1 MSSIKS
7 VIHFS
12 PGRVILLSLL
22 ATIGLGTLFLSL
34 PIARVKPIS
43 IIDLFFTATSTACVT
58 GIFTVPLDSFSP
70 FGHTVLMILM
80 QIGGIGLITL
90 TLFLLSLFVNF
101 GFAQQILAG
110 QLLEL
115 ESWKQ
120 IKQIIIFITLFTLG
134 IEALGALSFYPI
146 FNNMFGPE
154 RAAFYAVFHSISSF
168 CNAGIS
174 LFPNSL
180 ELFRSQYIFLFITGL
195 LMIIG
200 ALGFITWKE
209 IFYYIKAFNRK
220 KRYTFSLH
228 SRIVL
233 YSTCSAILVAT
244 LLYFILEQCINF
256 SDTTYLNRI
265 CTAFFQA
272 ASYRSGGYTTIPI
285 NSLALPTLF
294 VTLFVMFMGSS
305 PGSTGG
311 GVKITSIIIFMA
323 TIKAAVTDNEEVEI
337 RGRSLP
343 LDLVYRAIAIV
354 ALGILWICIST
365 LLLLVSER
373 TADLMSV
380 LLESVSAFTNVGI
393 SRGLTQHLSDFG
405 KFLIMLSMI
414 IGRIGSLTLILA
426 LREMALR
433 KSPEAKSFSYPEE
446 RVMLG

>member
-1 MSSIKS
+1 MSPIKS
-7 VIHFS
+7 SIHFS

-22 ATIGLGTLFLSL
+22 ATIGIGTFLLSL

-43 IIDLFFTATSTACVT
+43 LVDLLFTATSTACVT
-58 GIFTVPLDSFSP
+58 GNFTVPIDSFSH
-70 FGHTVLMILM
+70 FGHTVLLILM

-120 IKQIIIFITLFTLG
+120 IKQIIIFITVFTLC
-134 IEALGALSFYPI
+134 IEALGAFLCYPI
-146 FNNMFGPE
+146 FNSMFSPNE
-154 RAAFYAVFHSISSF
+154 ALFYAIFHSISSF

-180 ELFRSQYIFLFITGL
+180 ELFRTNYPLLLITSL

-209 IFYYIKAFNRK
+209 IFYYIRSFNRK
-220 KRYTFSLH
+220 KRYAFSLH

-233 YSTCSAILVAT
+233 YSTCWAILVAT
-244 LLYFILEQCINF
+244 LLYIILEQCINF
-256 SDTTYLNRI
+256 TNISYFDRI

-272 ASYRSGGYTTIPI
+272 SSYRSGGYTTVPI
-285 NSLALPTLF
+285 SSLTLPTLF

-311 GVKITSIIIFMA
+311 GVKITSIVIFMA
-323 TIKAAVTDNEEVEI
+323 TIKAAVTDNTEVEI
-337 RGRSLP
+337 RGRRLP
-343 LDLVYRAIAIV
+343 EDLVYRAIAIV
-354 ALGILWICIST
+354 ALGITWICIST
-365 LLLLVSER
+365 LFLLISER
-373 TADLMSV
+373 SADLMSV
-380 LLESVSAFTNVGI
+380 VLESVSAFTNVGI
-393 SRGLTQHLSDFG
+393 TTGLTRHLSDIG

-426 LREMALR
+426 LRQMALR
-433 KSPEAKSFSYPEE
+433 KGPEPKSYSYPEE

>member
-1 MSSIKS
+1 MSPIKSSIQ
-7 VIHFS
+7 FS

-22 ATIGLGTLFLSL
+22 ATITIGTLLLSL

-43 IIDLFFTATSTACVT
+43 FIDLLFTATSTACVT
-58 GIFTVPLDSFSP
+58 GNFTVPIDSFSH

-120 IKQIIIFITLFTLG
+120 IKQIIIFITIFTLS
-134 IEALGALSFYPI
+134 IEALGALACYP
-146 FNNMFGPE
+146 FFKNLFPHNEAF
-154 RAAFYAVFHSISSF
+154 FYAVFHSISSF

-180 ELFRSQYIFLFITGL
+180 ELFRTNYPLLLITSL

-209 IFYYIKAFNRK
+209 IFYYIRSIKRK
-220 KRYTFSLH
+220 KRYAFSLH
-228 SRIVL
+228 SRIVIF
-233 YSTCSAILVAT
+233 STCWAILIAT
-244 LLYFILEQCINF
+244 LLYFILEQCVNF
-256 SDTTYLNRI
+256 TDSNYINRI
-265 CTAFFQA
+265 FTAFFQA
-272 ASYRSGGYTTIPI
+272 SSYRSAGYTTIAI
-285 NSLALPTLF
+285 KSLSLPTLF

-311 GVKITSIIIFMA
+311 GVKITAIIIFMA
-323 TIKAAVTDNEEVEI
+323 TIKAAVTDNTEVEI
-337 RGRSLP
+337 RGRRLP
-343 LDLVYRAIAIV
+343 EDLVYRAIAIV
-354 ALGILWICIST
+354 ALGISWVCIST
-365 LLLLVSER
+365 LLLLISEDG
-373 TADLMSV
+373 AELMTV
-380 LLESVSAFTNVGI
+380 LLESVSSFTNVGI
-393 SRGLTQHLSDFG
+393 STGLTRHLSDIG
-405 KFLIMLSMI
+405 KYLIMLSMI

-426 LREMALR
+426 LRQMALR
-433 KSPEAKSFSYPEE
+433 KGPEPKNFSYPEE